1 MRADLAS
8 KAEPRITEMD
18 FGQWEGRA
26 WNDIARADIDAWT
39 TRFGHHAPGG
49 GEPLAAM
56 LTRVSA
62 ALDEAAAQAHAGGG
76 DVVWITHA
84 GVARCVHWLLTQ
96 GAARMPMSHEWPQ
109 SAPGYGA
116 WTTVLLPLKGRPQAT
131 PARG

>member
-1 MRADLAS
+1 
-8 KAEPRITEMD
+8 MD

-62 ALDEAAAQAHAGGG
+62 ALDEAAAQAHAGGWRCG
-76 DVVWITHA
+76 LDHACRGGPLRALAADARRRTHA
-84 GVARCVHWLLTQ
+84 AV
-96 GAARMPMSHEWPQ
+96 P
-109 SAPGYGA
+109 
-116 WTTVLLPLKGRPQAT
+116 
-131 PARG
+131 